1 MLSWPT
7 LTAFAIVF
15 AFAAASPGP
24 AVAAVLARVIAKGS
38 SGMVFFVLG
47 LMLGDLI
54 WLSAAVFG
62 LAALAALFQ
71 PLFLVLKYLGA
82 AYLLFLAWKLWHA
95 PAIAASAEPVRG
107 QGVRLFGGG
116 LLLAMGNPKTML
128 FYLALLPT
136 LIDLPS
142 LNAVGFAE
150 LAAVVAVVFVA
161 VFTAYVVLAV
171 QARRVFTSPRAIR
184 LVNRT
189 SGVAMAGAAAAVAVR
204 Q

>member
-7 LTAFAIVF
+7 LTAFAVVF

-142 LNAVGFAE
+142 LNTVGFAE

>member
-1 MLSWPT
+1 MLSWPA

-15 AFAAASPGP
+15 ALAAASPGP

-38 SGMVFFVLG
+38 SGMVWFVLG
-47 LMLGDLI
+47 LMLGDLL

-82 AYLLFLAWKLWHA
+82 AYLLYLAWKLWHA

-136 LIDLPS
+136 LIDLPH
-142 LNAVGFAE
+142 LTTAGFVE
-150 LAAVVAVVFVA
+150 LAAVVVA
-161 VFTAYVVLAV
+161 VFIVIFTGYVVLAV

-184 LVNRT
+184 MVNRT

-204 Q
+204 H

>member
-7 LTAFAIVF
+7 LTAFAVVF

-47 LMLGDLI
+47 LMLDDLI

>member
-184 LVNRT
+184 MVNRT

>member
-7 LTAFAIVF
+7 LTAFAVVF